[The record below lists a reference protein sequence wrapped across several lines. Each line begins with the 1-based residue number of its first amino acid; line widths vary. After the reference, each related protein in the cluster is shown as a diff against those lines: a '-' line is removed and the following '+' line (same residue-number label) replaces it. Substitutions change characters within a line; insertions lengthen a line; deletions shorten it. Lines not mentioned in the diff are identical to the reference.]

1 MRIAVSVHPIDVHVL
16 LSHRAGGMRA
26 DHKRT
31 FERCAPT
38 DLKMS
43 TCDQVSR
50 GECYYQV
57 WIPSER
63 LGAGLSLDYTFIMWL
78 PEKWPWHAWPVVVSQ
93 ISLRAVTPSRKEK
106 KKNFF
111 NGFLFFVS
119 SYFETEMLLILV
131 PSSLSHTRAH
141 THTHAPHTHTSSEPL
156 MTGSSWAISSATGQS
171 VRGRTE
177 SWQRRT
183 TRHSQIP
190 ERHAA
195 KMKRWRG
202 QTGRESRQ
210 RGSKSGG
217 GVCGTGDF

>member
-1 MRIAVSVHPIDVHVL
+1 ML
-16 LSHRAGGMRA
+16 LS
-26 DHKRT
+26 
-31 FERCAPT
+31 
-38 DLKMS
+38 
-43 TCDQVSR
+43 
-50 GECYYQV
+50 
-57 WIPSER
+57 
-63 LGAGLSLDYTFIMWL
+63 GLN
-78 PEKWPWHAWPVVVSQ
+78 
-93 ISLRAVTPSRKEK
+93 SLRETWCWIISRLYFHHVTAWKMTLACMASGSFTNFSACCNTLAKRK